1 MEQDQEQHLTSV
13 PGEGTTVIE
22 MDTGVATHGPLPPVV
37 VPASAPRR
45 KLSISLSSR
54 LPEKMRA
61 SRKERRVTESEETI
75 WKKTIILGEKCK
87 IPSCDE
93 DEDDEAARNYH
104 PRTPRSRPMS
114 RTSSFAIADAVH
126 S

>member
-1 MEQDQEQHLTSV
+1 MQQDQEQHSTSV
-13 PGEGTTVIE
+13 PEEGTTVIE
-22 MDTGVATHGPLPPVV
+22 MDAGVATHGPLPPVV
-37 VPASAPRR
+37 VPASSSRR

-61 SRKERRVTESEETI
+61 SRKERRAAESEETI

-87 IPSCDE
+87 VPSDE
-93 DEDDEAARNYH
+93 DEEDEAARNYH

-114 RTSSFAIADAVH
+114 RTSSFANADAVR